1 MFTKSLFLDLINKG
15 FCTIQNSRIAAFA
28 RDSLFFSKIDS
39 LIWIVFLLTIIST
52 CCMGSGVIGG
62 FALLFSVLNLA
73 RLCFKQGEIIKIS
86 KIDIFFI
93 LYFLILIVALFGS
106 TLFVLSLKG
115 FFKNVVYFLF
125 YFSSVY
131 FFLNNKKKILPTV
144 FLIAVIMS
152 YESVVAIFQHFNK
165 VEALAGWVDTSKMSS
180 VDQLMSRAF
189 GTLKPSN
196 PNLLGGYLIAGLS
209 SVFAYFALN
218 FFKKDKLRMGIFAG
232 IFLLNLV
239 AIIFTGCRGAYLGLI
254 AFFGVLGWA
263 FIYYVKKVYGGF
275 SHIKKRY
282 KNLILGLIGGAVAVI
297 ALTPSISRRFTS
309 IFQFRGD
316 SSISFRMNVY
326 EASFEM
332 FKDNPFLGTGLG
344 NLNFREIYGLY
355 MKTGFDALGTYCV
368 PLEVAVEGGIFALIF
383 FLALI
388 IYAAYK
394 GINIVNDDE
403 TPSITRII
411 IFCTVLT
418 IFGTMAHGM
427 FDTVWFRPQLQII
440 FWINIAILNSCI
452 LTQNAIQN
460 GCLRVVKN

>member
-1 MFTKSLFLDLINKG
+1 MFTNSLFLELINKG
-15 FCTIQNSRIAAFA
+15 LCRVQNSHVAGFV

-86 KIDIFFI
+86 KIDVFFI

-106 TLFVLSLKG
+106 SLFVLSLKG

-125 YFSSVY
+125 YMSSVY
-131 FFLNNKKKILPTV
+131 FFLNNKKKILPSMA
-144 FLIAVIMS
+144 LIAVIMC
-152 YESVVAIFQHFNK
+152 YESLTAVFQHFNK
-165 VEALAGWVDTSKMSS
+165 VEALAGWVDTSHMSNEN
-180 VDQLMSRAF
+180 QLMSRAF

-209 SVFAYFALN
+209 SVFAFFALN
-218 FFKKDKLRMGIFAG
+218 FIKKDKMRIGIFG
-232 IFLLNLV
+232 GLFLLNLI

-254 AFFGVLGWA
+254 AFFALIAYA
-263 FIYYVKKVYGGF
+263 FYYYVKNVYGGF
-275 SHIKKRY
+275 TNIKKRY
-282 KNLILGLIGGAVAVI
+282 KNLLIGILGGALAVI
-297 ALTPSISRRFTS
+297 ALTPSISRRFLS

-332 FKDNPFLGTGLG
+332 FKDNPFLGIGLG

-368 PLEVAVEGGIFALIF
+368 PLEVAVEGGIFALCA
-383 FLALI
+383 FLLLI

-394 GINIVNDDE
+394 CFNLALDKDMSV
-403 TPSITRII
+403 SIRII
-411 IFCTVLT
+411 IFCVLLT

-440 FWINIAILNSCI
+440 FWINIAILNSYI
-452 LTQNAIQN
+452 LSTK
-460 GCLRVVKN
+460 LRIVKR